1 MLACAPSNIAV
12 DNLVE
17 RLAGSSPKLK
27 IIRLG
32 HPARLVSTVL
42 QYSLDSILAAT
53 DGSDIVMDV
62 RKEMSSAWVS
72 HLNVMCDPAKLC
84 SLSLLNRVKL
94 VLLNLAVRDTSG
106 EQKQRP

>member
-84 SLSLLNRVKL
+84 SLSLLNRAKQ

-106 EQKQRP
+106 GQKQRP

>member
-84 SLSLLNRVKL
+84 SLFLLNRVKQ

-106 EQKQRP
+106 GQKQRP

>member
-84 SLSLLNRVKL
+84 SLSLSLI
-94 VLLNLAVRDTSG
+94 G
-106 EQKQRP
+106 

>member
-94 VLLNLAVRDTSG
+94 VLLNLVVRDTSG
-106 EQKQRP
+106 GQKQRP